1 MTVKL
6 KVLDRRDR
14 YVGPLNGCVMSDID
28 GLIFTR
34 VLKALEKYSYII
46 PPDQL
51 ATLRDPA
58 TLQIFENTKSLS
70 LLAMYMPDE
79 DKVILTFGRKSFDMS
94 MYMYVKK
101 MGFKGVDGSDYMK
114 YEAILDSDRD
124 ITRSSSQNWPRIRSG
139 S

>member
-1 MTVKL
+1 MMTVKL

-46 PPDQL
+46 PPDQF

-58 TLQIFENTKSLS
+58 TLQIFENTNPLS
-70 LLAMYMPDE
+70 LLAMYIPDE
-79 DKVILTFGRKSFDMS
+79 DKIILTFGRKSFDMS

-124 ITRSSSQNWPRIRSG
+124 HPHLLPG
-139 S
+139 AAH